1 MDGLITRDS
10 AHDVP
15 TTLARLNDALRAKGI
30 TVFATIDHGAG
41 AVGAGLELRPTV
53 VIIFGNPKAGTP
65 LMQAGQ
71 TAGIDLPLKALIWED
86 EKGGTHFTYNDPV
99 WIAARHGLDSKAG
112 QAVASLSGALAALAE
127 AATGEN

>member
-41 AVGAGLELRPTV
+41 AAGAGLELRPTIV
-53 VIIFGNPKAGTP
+53 VIFGNPKAGTP
-65 LMQAGQ
+65 PMQAGQ

>member
-53 VIIFGNPKAGTP
+53 VVIFGNPKAGTP

-86 EKGGTHFTYNDPV
+86 ERGGTHLTYNDPV
-99 WIAARHGLDSKAG
+99 WIAVRHGLSSKAG
-112 QAVASLSGALAALAE
+112 QVSASLSGALAALAE
-127 AATGEN
+127 AATGQN

>member
-41 AVGAGLELRPTV
+41 AAGAGLELRPTIV
-53 VIIFGNPKAGTP
+53 VIFGNPKAGTP

-86 EKGGTHFTYNDPV
+86 EKGGTHLTYNDPV
-99 WIAARHGLDSKAG
+99 WIAARHGLGSKAG
-112 QAVASLSGALAALAE
+112 QAVASLSGALVALAE
-127 AATGEN
+127 AATGQN